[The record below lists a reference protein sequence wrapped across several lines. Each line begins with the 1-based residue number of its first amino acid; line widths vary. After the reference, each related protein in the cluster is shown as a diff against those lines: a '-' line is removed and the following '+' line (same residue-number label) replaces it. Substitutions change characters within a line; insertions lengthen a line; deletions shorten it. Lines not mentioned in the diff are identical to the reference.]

1 MSNQSRLILGKGL
14 KMEKLLEIVAAEVDA
29 TAPAETGNALVPVKI
44 DGFKPGTMIV
54 HRDAAPLPSYAAITF
69 VGDGNKRPDVTITEA
84 EARKACLKALAA
96 EYREMFA
103 ASRKK

>member
-1 MSNQSRLILGKGL
+1 MS
-14 KMEKLLEIVAAEVDA
+14 EKPLEIVADEVNVMA
-29 TAPAETGNALVPVKI
+29 VAPMRLKAP
-44 DGFKPGTMIV
+44 KPGTMIV

-69 VGDGNKRPDVTITEA
+69 VGDGNKRPDVTISEA